1 MQFFGYVIPPLCISE
16 KLTGIHVQMLS
27 LVTSVYP
34 IVLVVITCILMDLH
48 ARNYRLIHIVWK
60 PFSTILDKLK
70 ITSVTG
76 DATFATFILLTTSS
90 IYYNLY
96 NNVRE
101 IQNQNSNDATYTIL
115 YFDPTI
121 ILSQEH
127 IPYILAAVVP
137 FIILVLIPSLQ
148 GFTDIYHGLLVAE
161 NDWPLQHLLKLSTD
175 ASKMV

>member
-1 MQFFGYVIPPLCISE
+1 
-16 KLTGIHVQMLS
+16 MLS
-27 LVTSVYP
+27 LVTSFYP

-60 PFSTILDKLK
+60 PFSTIFDKLK

-101 IQNQNSNDATYTIL
+101 IQNQNATYTIL

-121 ILSQEH
+121 IPSQEH

-161 NDWPLQHLLKLSTD
+161 NDWPLQHLLKLSTA